1 MYSVVFRHRC
11 VVPVTLMSDATGS
24 ELAASVRYLAELSSG
39 EEMLPGD
46 LVVLSTVEVYEYDP
60 DSAAVE
66 GLKQLPIQGLVP
78 SW

>member
-46 LVVLSTVEVYEYDP
+46 LVLLSGVEVYEYDP

-66 GLKQLPIQGLVP
+66 GLSQLPIQGLVP